1 MEKVG
6 TAEWCEVGHVC
17 WRDINFHHT
26 HNSQITLF
34 WTAKQLKLPIMKQ
47 LPYLRP
53 TYSSVKLVTDRKSAP
68 SNDWRCGGGERTS
81 VDDFEIDAG
90 SSDQLDQLNTWV
102 TEYGSDVLNLAYSY
116 VKNYHVAQDI
126 TQDVFLRAFTKIETF
141 RGDSGVKTW
150 LLSITANRCK
160 DYLRSWVVRHETNDL
175 TLQTEAAHQLG
186 DDTEQAA
193 IGRLERDAL
202 WQLVHR
208 LPVKYRE
215 VILLFYQRELS
226 SAEVA
231 QTLGISEATVRTR
244 LHRGRTLMREW
255 MEGGERR

>member
-1 MEKVG
+1 ME
-6 TAEWCEVGHVC
+6 EFQME
-17 WRDINFHHT
+17 
-26 HNSQITLF
+26 
-34 WTAKQLKLPIMKQ
+34 
-47 LPYLRP
+47 
-53 TYSSVKLVTDRKSAP
+53 
-68 SNDWRCGGGERTS
+68 
-81 VDDFEIDAG
+81 AG
-90 SSDQLDQLNTWV
+90 SSDRLDQLNTWV

-126 TQDVFLRAFTKIETF
+126 TQDVFLRAFTKIQTF

-175 TLQTEAAHQLG
+175 TLQTEATHQLG

-193 IGRLERDAL
+193 IVRLERDAL
-202 WQLVHR
+202 WRAVNR

-215 VILLFYQRELS
+215 VIVLFYQRELS

-244 LHRGRTLMREW
+244 LHRGRALMREL
-255 MEGGERR
+255 MEGGERS

>member
-1 MEKVG
+1 MEV
-6 TAEWCEVGHVC
+6 
-17 WRDINFHHT
+17 R
-26 HNSQITLF
+26 
-34 WTAKQLKLPIMKQ
+34 
-47 LPYLRP
+47 
-53 TYSSVKLVTDRKSAP
+53 
-68 SNDWRCGGGERTS
+68 GGDKTP
-81 VDDFEIDAG
+81 VDLDTESG
-90 SSDQLDQLNTWV
+90 SSERYDLLNSWI

-126 TQDVFLRAFTKIETF
+126 TQDVFLRAYTKMQTF

-160 DYLRSWVVRHETNDL
+160 DHLRSWRVRHETNDL
-175 TLQTEAAHQLG
+175 TMQAEVAHQTV
-186 DDTEQAA
+186 DSTEHAA
-193 IGRLERDAL
+193 VAALEREEL
-202 WQLVHR
+202 WRVVHR

-231 QTLGISEATVRTR
+231 QVLGISEATVRTR

-255 MEGGERR
+255 MEGGEHR